1 MTHDKSNP
9 SAVSVRQRLLN
20 LSRERGEE
28 FQLLLTRFALE
39 RLLGRIARS
48 QHKDRFVLKGAML
61 FAMWTDD
68 PHRATKDLDLLGHGN
83 NTVDAMVQLFVE
95 ICEIDVPDEGLE
107 FLADSVEGARIKE
120 DQEYEAVRVRL
131 LTTLAGAQIRL
142 QIDIGFGD
150 AVHPQ
155 TTEVE
160 YPVLLDFPRP
170 RIRAYRMETVVAEKF
185 HAMVTLGIGNSRMKD
200 FYDVWILAR
209 QFSFSAAELRT
220 PIRRTFDRR
229 QTPVPTKAPLAITQA
244 FAGDDSKMKQWA
256 GFIRKG
262 RLRHAPPEL
271 GQVANDLCT
280 FLLPVLQGS
289 LPAEATWIPG
299 GPWQQ
304 ES

>member
-107 FLADSVEGARIKE
+107 FLADSV
-120 DQEYEAVRVRL
+120 
-131 LTTLAGAQIRL
+131 
-142 QIDIGFGD
+142 
-150 AVHPQ
+150 
-155 TTEVE
+155 
-160 YPVLLDFPRP
+160 
-170 RIRAYRMETVVAEKF
+170 
-185 HAMVTLGIGNSRMKD
+185 
-200 FYDVWILAR
+200 
-209 QFSFSAAELRT
+209 
-220 PIRRTFDRR
+220 
-229 QTPVPTKAPLAITQA
+229 
-244 FAGDDSKMKQWA
+244 
-256 GFIRKG
+256 
-262 RLRHAPPEL
+262 
-271 GQVANDLCT
+271 
-280 FLLPVLQGS
+280 
-289 LPAEATWIPG
+289 
-299 GPWQQ
+299 
-304 ES
+304 